1 MDSEIFRQGGIVC
14 FSFHCGDNIDIVKR
28 FQTYINTYKTMI
40 KSIRDDYQTESM
52 VVKTNA
58 SILETIVPVLPL
70 ITATRVVNV
79 HLLEHLVVLYV

>member
-1 MDSEIFRQGGIVC
+1 
-14 FSFHCGDNIDIVKR
+14 
-28 FQTYINTYKTMI
+28 MI

-58 SILETIVPVLPL
+58 SILKTIVPVLPL

-79 HLLEHLVVLYV
+79 HLLEPLVVLYV

>member
-1 MDSEIFRQGGIVC
+1 MDLEIFRQGGIVC
-14 FSFHCGDNIDIVKR
+14 FSIHCGDKIDIVKR
-28 FQTYINTYKTMI
+28 FQTYISTSKTTI

-58 SILETIVPVLPL
+58 SILKTIVLPL